1 MGSGPELISKK
12 LSSVHY
18 SEMSKSSNAREFRKV
33 DVDKFDEDRFQDDQA
48 EEEQDSG
55 PTENEIQQLLMSKK
69 NTDALKMLLAN
80 APAGSKSQER
90 KNKSFDLM
98 LRVLTSYKNTEIGA
112 AASSLSIKEIDVL
125 MKYIYRGFA
134 EPKDSYCASLLAW
147 HDRLVATGGPGSVI
161 RVLTDR
167 KTV

>member
-1 MGSGPELISKK
+1 
-12 LSSVHY
+12 
-18 SEMSKSSNAREFRKV
+18 MSKSANTREFRKV

-55 PTENEIQQLLMSKK
+55 PSEGEIQQLLMSKK
-69 NTDALKMLLAN
+69 NNDALKLLLSQ
-80 APAGSKSQER
+80 APAGSKSKER
-90 KNKSFDLM
+90 KDRAFDLII
-98 LRVLTSYKNTEIGA
+98 RVLTAYKASEIA
-112 AASSLSIKEIDVL
+112 PAVSALSTQETDVL

-134 EPKDSYCASLLAW
+134 EPSDSFCASLLTW
-147 HDRLVATGGPGSVI
+147 HDKLVANGGPGSII